1 MAAGERVQGECLCGA
16 VTMAA
21 TLKDGSMHA
30 CHCSMCRRWSAG
42 PFLYL
47 AVEPAS
53 LQIAGGEAVGRY
65 RSSAEAERGF
75 CRICGSTMFWRALDG
90 SSLDV
95 SAQSVD
101 DPARFPFATEVFMD
115 DKPGNYA
122 FADATRKFSGDEG
135 SARTAEARN
144 G

>member
-1 MAAGERVQGECLCGA
+1 
-16 VTMAA
+16 
-21 TLKDGSMHA
+21 MHA

-47 AVEPAS
+47 AVEPSS

-90 SSLDV
+90 RSADI
-95 SAQSVD
+95 SAQFVD
-101 DPARFPFATEVFMD
+101 KAGRFPFATEIFMD
-115 DKPGNYA
+115 DKPDNYA
-122 FADATRKFSGDEG
+122 FANATEKFAGDEL
-135 SARTAEARN
+135 SARKAEAGN